1 MKRIRFL
8 QSEAIFLSGVLIATV
23 TVLVAARRYFGI
35 LYPVARSAIYFVPLV
50 VLTTKAILGDLR
62 VRPKLGLIGLPFC
75 VLSALLL
82 VQFIT
87 QINVTY
93 YDHWPFDAGTRDI
106 ARFLAAQAPA
116 GRRMRITATWTL
128 VPCLNFYR
136 DMYHLNG
143 WEPLEGQNGNHTL
156 ASGDYVVFDPGAS
169 KPMSC
174 ELFTA
179 VFIDR
184 LSGAFVAVH
193 R

>member
-1 MKRIRFL
+1 
-8 QSEAIFLSGVLIATV
+8 
-23 TVLVAARRYFGI
+23 
-35 LYPVARSAIYFVPLV
+35 
-50 VLTTKAILGDLR
+50 
-62 VRPKLGLIGLPFC
+62 
-75 VLSALLL
+75 
-82 VQFIT
+82 
-87 QINVTY
+87 
-93 YDHWPFDAGTRDI
+93 
-106 ARFLAAQAPA
+106 
-116 GRRMRITATWTL
+116 MRITATWTL